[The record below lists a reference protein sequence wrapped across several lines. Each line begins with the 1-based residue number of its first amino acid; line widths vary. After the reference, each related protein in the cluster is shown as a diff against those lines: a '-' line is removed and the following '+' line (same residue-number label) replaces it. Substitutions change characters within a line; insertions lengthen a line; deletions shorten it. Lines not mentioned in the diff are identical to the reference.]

1 MLWVLNP
8 QHTHW
13 RRMDPKA
20 LAVELRKAGVQPKIV
35 QRLRARC
42 DYFFAVARRHP
53 QETARA
59 DKVVAIASRF
69 WS

>member
-1 MLWVLNP
+1 MAP
-8 QHTHW
+8 
-13 RRMDPKA
+13 MA

-35 QRLRARC
+35 QRLRAHC

-53 QETARA
+53 QEAARA
-59 DKVVAIASRF
+59 DKVVTIASRF